1 MNNSKMIYINI
12 LLIVVDESIID
23 AISQIK
29 DTIMTEKYLQF
40 NSAE

>member
-1 MNNSKMIYINI
+1 MIYINI

-40 NSAE
+40 NSAK